1 MKSYDRAVRAI
12 RLWAARNRWLREH
25 LPRLRVVRRAVRRF
39 MPGEELADALA
50 AAETYR
56 ALGIGSVFTFL
67 GENVTDLAA
76 ARRDVDHYHGALE
89 EVARGGLDTEISA
102 KLTHFGLEIDPAFA
116 QSSLEELADHAARL
130 GTWVWI
136 DMEGS
141 ALTEATVALYERARP
156 GHENLGLCLQAYLR
170 RTTSDIARLRPLR
183 PAIRLVKG
191 AYDEPLAIAYRSRAD
206 VAAAF
211 AAAGRRL
218 LEGVRDG
225 AVTRF
230 VAATHDVDLVERLGD
245 KAESM
250 GLERRTVAVQML
262 YGIRPAEQRRLV
274 AEGYDVRV
282 LIAYGEAWYAWY
294 LRRLAERPANVLFAL
309 RQLVP

>member
-1 MKSYDRAVRAI
+1 
-12 RLWAARNRWLREH
+12 
-25 LPRLRVVRRAVRRF
+25 

-67 GENVTDLAA
+67 GENVTDLEAA
-76 ARRDVDHYHGALE
+76 SRYVDHYHGALE
-89 EVARGGLDTEISA
+89 EVAKEGLDTEISA
-102 KLTHFGLEIDPAFA
+102 KLTHFALEIDPAFA
-116 QSSLEELADHAARL
+116 QASLEALSDHAARL

-156 GHENLGLCLQAYLR
+156 GRENLGLCLQAYLR
-170 RTTSDIARLRPLR
+170 RTPSDIARLIPLR

-191 AYDEPLAIAYRSRAD
+191 AYDEPLAIAYRNRAD
-206 VAAAF
+206 VATAF
-211 AAAGRRL
+211 AAAGRQL
-218 LEGVRDG
+218 LEGVRCG

-230 VAATHDVDLVERLGD
+230 VAATHDVDLVEQLGEA
-245 KAESM
+245 AEAM
-250 GLERRTVAVQML
+250 GLERRAVAVQML
-262 YGIRPAEQRRLV
+262 YGIRTPEQRRLA

-282 LIAYGEAWYAWY
+282 LIAYGDAWYAWY

-309 RQLVP
+309 RQLLP